1 MATPI
6 IHGAKSFNAAGS
18 FAGLDFLPDGESLVA
33 LVPGDGRTRLLRFR
47 VQDGRLLD
55 ERTVADAWTGMA
67 IFPDGDCL
75 LWTREAIARL
85 DAGDQFLWRIEA
97 ESGMAFRLVT
107 VAQDGSLL
115 AAYGSK
121 SIAQLFDGRTG
132 KRLHTVREPA
142 GEIFAFAFSSDGSL
156 FATGGEKGVVRLFD
170 RETKN
175 ELAQRKSTKV
185 LALAFSPD
193 GQVLAGGHGQGD
205 VRLWQIPSLKPVSS
219 FRGASHRFFKDYG
232 RGEEDLGPAGC
243 RWLSFSPDGQGL
255 LSQGNDNALRSW
267 ELDGSLQRRVTIPH
281 RHPQDPAMALSRD
294 GRWIAAG
301 STPAALSVWSSSG
314 EPVSDER
321 SFTSAHAI
329 ALTPSEVVLA
339 SDWAYSSWH
348 RKDGTAKERARNGF
362 PSAVVALRTGDVL
375 VFDVNTVSLSSDV
388 TKPGKELFK
397 LDGSPRPGTMRLS
410 RDGKVVAFPVDTS
423 VELWDWER
431 GVRVGEIPHEV
442 KVHACAFGHD
452 DTWIVSVSDTIQM
465 WRLDDSEQPV
475 WTVRLKKDPAIC
487 GGVAVSP
494 VGWIAVSIDHDI
506 SNHYTDS
513 ALVFIDPRSG
523 TVTATLRHPGAR
535 LGQVAFVDAT
545 RAVVV
550 DSSGRLLMADAEKGC
565 WLDRPEPSAEDVNLP
580 DLEIFPL
587 AVSEDGSEVAH
598 VDAWQNIR
606 VVRVEP
612 QGARSDRPLDIGT
625 KKKTAAESK
634 PAGMFEQRLAGAKFL
649 FVGNFNSSE
658 YALRT
663 KREFREET
671 VRELGGTVAK
681 TPKGITHF
689 VAARKPYTKHSPTAA
704 EIEVDERIARGE
716 KIIKLSEKK
725 MIELLLPTFEE
736 ARAMLG
742 GEIEEGIERWNRWRS
757 RYRTLDGGFMHLP
770 GIDLAGIDLRKAN
783 LMVMHFE
790 EANLSGACL
799 AGVDLYDCVFRGAN
813 LRGANLDGARC
824 GRVNFTGADLR
835 EAKLGADLGGAV
847 FDGADLRG
855 ADLRNA
861 QLQYA
866 KLEGAKLDGAKLPGS
881 FRKE

>member
-1 MATPI
+1 MAPPTI
-6 IHGAKSFNAAGS
+6 FGAKSFNAAGS

-33 LVPGDGRTRLLRFR
+33 LVPADGRTRLVRFR
-47 VQDGRLLD
+47 AQDGRLLD
-55 ERTVADAWTGMA
+55 ERTVAGAWKGMA
-67 IFPDGDCL
+67 ILPDGGCF

-85 DAGDQFLWRIEA
+85 DAGDQVLWQIEA
-97 ESGMAFRLVT
+97 ASGVSFAFVT
-107 VAQDGSLL
+107 AEQDGSLV

-121 SIAQLFDGRTG
+121 SIAQLFDGHTG

-142 GEIFAFAFSSDGSL
+142 GDIFAFVFSSDGSL

-170 RETKN
+170 RKTRK

-205 VRLWQIPSLKPVSS
+205 VRLWQVPSLKPVSS

-232 RGEEDLGPAGC
+232 RGEEDLGPAAC
-243 RWLSFSPDGQGL
+243 RWLGFSPDGQCL
-255 LSQGNDNALRSW
+255 LSQGNDNALRLW
-267 ELDGSLQRRVTIPH
+267 NLDGSLRRRVTIPH

-301 STPAALSVWSSSG
+301 STPAALSVWNASG
-314 EPVSDER
+314 ELVSDER

-329 ALTPSEVVLA
+329 ALTASEVVLA
-339 SDWAYSSWH
+339 SDWAYSSWL

-362 PSAVVALRTGDVL
+362 PSAVVALRTGEML
-375 VFDVNTVSLSSDV
+375 VFDVSRVSLVNDV
-388 TKPGKELFK
+388 AKPGKELFQ
-397 LDGSPRPGTMRLS
+397 LGGDPRPGTMRLS
-410 RDGKVVAFPVDTS
+410 HDGKTVAFPVDMS
-423 VELWDWER
+423 VELWDWQR
-431 GVRVGEIPHEV
+431 GVRVGEIPHEDS
-442 KVHACAFGHD
+442 VHACAFGYD

-465 WRLDDSEQPV
+465 WRLDEFEQPV
-475 WTVRLKKDPAIC
+475 WTVRLEKDPQIC

-494 VGWIAVSIDHDI
+494 LGWIVVSIDRDN
-506 SNHYTDS
+506 SNLYTDS
-513 ALVFIDPRSG
+513 ALVFVDPRSG
-523 TVTATLRHPGAR
+523 TATATLQHPGAR

-565 WLDRPEPSAEDVNLP
+565 WLDRPEPPAEDVNLP
-580 DLEIFPL
+580 DLEVLPL
-587 AVSEDGSEVAH
+587 AVSENGTEVAH
-598 VDAWQNIR
+598 LDAWQNIR

-612 QGARSDRPLDIGT
+612 QGTRSDRPFDFGI
-625 KKKTAAESK
+625 KKKTAEESK

-658 YALRT
+658 HAVRT
-663 KREFREET
+663 TREFREET

-704 EIEVDERIARGE
+704 EIEVDERIAKGE

-736 ARAMLG
+736 ARAMLR
-742 GEIEEGIERWNRWRS
+742 GEIEGGLERWNRWRS
-757 RYRTLDGGFMHLP
+757 RYRLLDGGFMHLP
-770 GIDLAGIDLRKAN
+770 GIDLSGIDLRKAD
-783 LMVMHFE
+783 LRVMHFE

-835 EAKLGADLGGAV
+835 EAKLGAELMGAV

-861 QLQYA
+861 KLQYA

-881 FRKE
+881 FSG